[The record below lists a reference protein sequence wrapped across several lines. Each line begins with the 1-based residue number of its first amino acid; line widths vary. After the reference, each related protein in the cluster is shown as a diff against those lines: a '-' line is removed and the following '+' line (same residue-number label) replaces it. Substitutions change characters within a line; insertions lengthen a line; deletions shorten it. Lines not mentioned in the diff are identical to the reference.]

1 MLSHVV
7 SHNTQTQLQ
16 WDTSGQPSPKNVLY
30 SEHATCA
37 FPRVPSNMETRAYPK
52 ASPNN
57 VFSTCNVRSTKA
69 PSKHEHAL
77 KRAGGQGWKG
87 NVFNIATRPAFSP
100 PPQGGGQPDHA
111 YMLPITPPAH
121 ACDAFLTPAHV
132 GPHTRHRH
140 RLTVC
145 ATYGCGAGGGC
156 RCRGWVQMPGVGAG
170 AGGGCRCRRDAE
182 PELPRPP
189 RNTYVT
195 PIREEPARGGSG
207 WRGRSHAK
215 VATLLTAQHPAAA
228 VR

>member
-69 PSKHEHAL
+69 PSKHAHAL

-87 NVFNIATRPAFSP
+87 NVFDIATRPAFSTYSHATASTRWWPARSCLRAPYHSSRSRLRRFPDSRSCGSTHPSQRGNRHTLTHAPATPATPATQP
-100 PPQGGGQPDHA
+100 PP
-111 YMLPITPPAH
+111 
-121 ACDAFLTPAHV
+121 
-132 GPHTRHRH
+132 
-140 RLTVC
+140 
-145 ATYGCGAGGGC
+145 
-156 RCRGWVQMPGVGAG
+156 
-170 AGGGCRCRRDAE
+170 
-182 PELPRPP
+182 
-189 RNTYVT
+189 
-195 PIREEPARGGSG
+195 
-207 WRGRSHAK
+207 
-215 VATLLTAQHPAAA
+215 PAAP
-228 VR
+228 R